1 MPETENYQSTI
12 NLCGVNI
19 NSLSHNGRG
28 GEDEEKPESA
38 HDESTEGGVGCE
50 NDDWRTGTISLEL
63 TGVIHKEL
71 FNLLGDGGIWFQL
84 KHLSFLGLENETAV
98 YYCCYTDCC

>member
-1 MPETENYQSTI
+1 MAAVVKMRRSQRVLMTNPLKEES
-12 NLCGVNI
+12 GV
-19 NSLSHNGRG
+19 
-28 GEDEEKPESA
+28 KM
-38 HDESTEGGVGCE
+38 
-50 NDDWRTGTISLEL
+50 TISLEL